1 VSHQRIPDSEVPTLN
16 LGQEVFCRFFKTT
29 FGRRSYRQMQ
39 RDTYRVVRA
48 KYSRLM
54 IFVYENEG
62 GFLIRADQEEN
73 IGKS

>member
-1 VSHQRIPDSEVPTLN
+1 
-16 LGQEVFCRFFKTT
+16 
-29 FGRRSYRQMQ
+29 
-39 RDTYRVVRA
+39 VVRA

>member
-1 VSHQRIPDSEVPTLN
+1 VGHQRLPDSEVPTLN
-16 LGQEVFCRFFKTT
+16 LDKKYFAGSLKLRSAGEVIAKC
-29 FGRRSYRQMQ
+29 
-39 RDTYRVVRA
+39 RDTYQVVCA

-62 GFLIRADQEEN
+62 GFLTRADQEEN